1 MAFAEVCVRGGL
13 WSRLRLIGR
22 GGGLGVE
29 RIARRG
35 LHGFGGI
42 GAQQVDGI
50 AELQCY
56 QLDSARG
63 CFVGGMAIAPAF
75 SSWTAVA
82 REEAIGAV
90 DTLPGMETEAEQNHA
105 LEEIFA
111 GRAHCVGRLTSFA
124 VNLTHTSHPMQ
135 LDAGCM
141 RYFARGTGQILGW
154 MLIRVVRSALRGVG
168 EFEDL
173 SCDGQDDIDEMGL
186 PIALEV
192 DAATEDFVGRDG
204 SGGQMFSGGFK
215 VGGFVESG
223 FLPGGL
229 VELVD
234 VRSR

>member
-13 WSRLRLIGR
+13 WSRLRLIER
-22 GGGLGVE
+22 GGDLAVK

-50 AELQCY
+50 AELQCC

-63 CFVGGMAIAPAF
+63 GFVGGMAIAPAF

-105 LEEIFA
+105 LEEISA

-124 VNLTHTSHPMQ
+124 VNLTHASRPMQ
-135 LDAGCM
+135 LDAGCV
-141 RYFARGTGQILGW
+141 RYFARGTFQILGW
-154 MLIRVVRSALRGVG
+154 MLIRVARSALRGVG

-192 DAATEDFVGRDG
+192 DAVVWGALFFRCRICWLALSANLLRRSE
-204 SGGQMFSGGFK
+204 GGTFAIGQLEG
-215 VGGFVESG
+215 EN
-223 FLPGGL
+223 PAA
-229 VELVD
+229 
-234 VRSR
+234 RS